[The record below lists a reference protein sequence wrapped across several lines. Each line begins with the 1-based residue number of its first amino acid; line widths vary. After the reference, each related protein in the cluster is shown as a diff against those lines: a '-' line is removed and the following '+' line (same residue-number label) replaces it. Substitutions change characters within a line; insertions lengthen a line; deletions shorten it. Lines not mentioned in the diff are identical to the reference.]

1 MTSFLTTTTPLNGTT
16 TPLNG
21 TNFNPIEFF
30 YKDFIV
36 LNVCFFS
43 TASDLTQLS
52 LVNKDI
58 FSHILDDPHTFSYLF
73 RLRNLPLVM
82 HKNPALN
89 HPQET
94 ISITLPERLQI
105 ATLLQSLVNSIH
117 FNWGSTELV
126 PKSLQPLR
134 ELAKMLLS
142 HIKISC
148 VVVGHCGIEAPVE
161 YARAMTLGR
170 CQEVSAFLELQG
182 VAKTRIEAVGMGFD
196 EAKTLEV
203 GPLGEMNR
211 RVDFFLKV
219 GSVVVP
225 AKPGVNTDVLDKI
238 KQLKVYLIDNNLG
251 AKLQEFGEER
261 RFFMSLPNSLK
272 RMIFERNENYDD
284 FLDDEEEEEE
294 EEVEEED
301 DEDEDEDED
310 ENENEIK
317 STTHQ
322 TNDNQFFGKTNQDQ
336 TF

>member
-1 MTSFLTTTTPLNGTT
+1 
-16 TPLNG
+16 
-21 TNFNPIEFF
+21 
-30 YKDFIV
+30 
-36 LNVCFFS
+36 
-43 TASDLTQLS
+43 
-52 LVNKDI
+52 
-58 FSHILDDPHTFSYLF
+58 
-73 RLRNLPLVM
+73 
-82 HKNPALN
+82 
-89 HPQET
+89 
-94 ISITLPERLQI
+94 
-105 ATLLQSLVNSIH
+105 
-117 FNWGSTELV
+117 
-126 PKSLQPLR
+126 
-134 ELAKMLLS
+134 MLLS

-284 FLDDEEEEEE
+284 FLEEEEE

-301 DEDEDEDED
+301 DEDED